1 MWPVLF
7 EERLSSWVHLRQHAP
22 TQDIESMLHDVNL
35 WWGCCPTVNRHLHW
49 DDKSNWP
56 SPWELLSDN
65 NFCNLAK
72 ALGIVYT
79 LLMVEHP
86 DVKQIQIA
94 QTDEDNLVLVNN
106 GKYTLNWAPREVVN
120 IESVNT
126 SIKKTIDA
134 SELIHFIK

>member
-22 TQDIESMLHDVNL
+22 TQDIESMLHDINL
-35 WWGCCPTVNRHLHW
+35 WWGRCPTVNRYLHW
-49 DDKSNWP
+49 DDKSN
-56 SPWELLSDN
+56 N

-79 LLMVEHP
+79 ILMVEHP

-94 QTDEDNLVLVNN
+94 QTDEDNLVLINH
-106 GKYTLNWAPREVVN
+106 GKYILNWTPREVVN
-120 IESVNT
+120 IESINT